1 MSYVLDSQSEAI
13 LQQQLSSGNFASSE
27 EVLRVGLLLVK
38 EREEKL
44 ATLRAEIA
52 EAAASPERYDL
63 DEVVE
68 YVLDSLQREF
78 PQ

>member
-1 MSYVLDSQSEAI
+1 MSYILDSQSEAI

-27 EVLRVGLLLVK
+27 EVLRAGLLLVQDHA
-38 EREEKL
+38 EKL
-44 ATLRAEIA
+44 ATLRAEIV
-52 EAAASPERYDL
+52 EATASPERYDL

-68 YVLDSLQREF
+68 YAMDSLRQQF